1 MALLDHE
8 RRRKRCRPLHLRT
21 PQRKCEPEGRRGERK
36 RWPRARGGQRV
47 VGGSPEWLS
56 AVSAEPARA
65 PWSGSPMWPN
75 LRSTRTHERKV
86 TRVFRAGPGKCGACA
101 GAPSPREKRSGP
113 AGCSTYLPLEQRC
126 SDAVENER
134 VGAQLQVHEIE
145 PVSISRRHPA
155 PPEQL
160 PQRAHRP
167 ILHARVTSW

>member
-1 MALLDHE
+1 M
-8 RRRKRCRPLHLRT
+8 
-21 PQRKCEPEGRRGERK
+21 
-36 RWPRARGGQRV
+36 
-47 VGGSPEWLS
+47 GGSPEWLS

-167 ILHARVTSW
+167 ILHARVTSSWQLRGSFSPNQPRMCATGTCTFTSFTHVRSPVPAGNALNR